1 MRVYVS
7 LRINHVEDKLSFLP
21 FKTSIVSAHF
31 QVNLERTFY
40 NDRVAAAKITARDM
54 NVTSLGSH
62 PAKSRPVEMQ
72 YCFDF
77 AQQVYLPSSPMQ
89 PGPIYFMTPRK
100 CGLFGVCCPALPQQ
114 INFIIDEGMCCGKGS
129 NSVISYLHFF
139 FQNYGLGEQF
149 LVLHCDNCSGQNKN
163 KFLMWYM
170 MWRVIHGLHDKIS
183 VNFMISGHTKFA
195 PDWSFGL
202 LKQNC
207 RRMEVH
213 CLDDMAR
220 AVSESAE
227 TLNRPQLVGREDGTV
242 IVPTYNWQTFLSP
255 YFRKVDGIKSLHH
268 FTFQAGSTAVT
279 MRATE
284 GEEQSLQLLKDPDQL
299 HPHHSPSTHHPSRSF
314 GGAEKILEGQHP
326 RVCR

>member
-1 MRVYVS
+1 
-7 LRINHVEDKLSFLP
+7 
-21 FKTSIVSAHF
+21 
-31 QVNLERTFY
+31 
-40 NDRVAAAKITARDM
+40 
-54 NVTSLGSH
+54 
-62 PAKSRPVEMQ
+62 
-72 YCFDF
+72 
-77 AQQVYLPSSPMQ
+77 MQ

-100 CGLFGVCCPALPQQ
+100 CGLFGVCYSALPQQ
-114 INFIIDEGMCCGKGS
+114 INFIIDEGTCCGKGS

-139 FQNYGLGEQF
+139 FQNYGVGEQF
-149 LVLHCDNCSGQNKN
+149 LVLHCDNGSGQNKN

-202 LKQNC
+202 LKQNF

-227 TLNRPQLVGREDGTV
+227 TFNGPQLVGREDATV

-255 YFRKVDGIKSLHH
+255 YFRKVDGIKSRHH
-268 FTFQAGSTAVT
+268 FIFQAGSTAVT

-284 GEEQSLQLLKDPDQL
+284 GEEQSFKIQLLKDPDQL
-299 HPHHSPSTHHPSRSF
+299 PTFFLSLRQPLDGELERSARQLRSCGTLCHHP
-314 GGAEKILEGQHP
+314 
-326 RVCR
+326 